1 MKRSL
6 KSKLLIRQNRW
17 KCRSGNIRHDYL
29 QAAAMMAGIFIMTA
43 CFIYVYN
50 YAVSSPYFA
59 IKETSVKGC
68 RELTEKDVMELAA
81 IKPKQTIFSVNIKA
95 MVRRISSN
103 PWVENVAVSREFP
116 NRLIV
121 EIKERTPLASCRI
134 DEDYY
139 LLDKDGVLFKKLTV
153 EDDVDIPVLTGY
165 YRDGRMN
172 SDLFNKTIGLL
183 KHLTVSKSFPAINVV
198 SEINASE
205 VSGLSL
211 FTDNGFCL
219 KLGFDNYEGKLK
231 RLLPVVTALNK
242 KNIEQQFLNI
252 DLRDMTKIHVEMRDP
267 LKPTERKGT
276 KKGFR
281 T

>member
-6 KSKLLIRQNRW
+6 KSKLLIRKNRW
-17 KCRSGNIRHDYL
+17 KCRSGNVWHDYL
-29 QAAAMMAGIFIMTA
+29 EALAMMALIFVMTA
-43 CFIYVYN
+43 GFIYVYN
-50 YAVSSPYFA
+50 YAISSPYFV

-139 LLDKDGVLFKKLTV
+139 LLDKDGVLFKKLTLD
-153 EDDVDIPVLTGY
+153 DDVDIPVLTGY
-165 YRDGRMN
+165 CRDGRMN
-172 SDLFNKTIGLL
+172 TELFNKTIVLL
-183 KHLTVSKSFPAINVV
+183 KHLKASKSFPAINVV

-231 RLLPVVTALNK
+231 RLLPVITALNK

>member
-1 MKRSL
+1 MTIFKRRARMKRSL
-6 KSKLLIRQNRW
+6 RTKLLIRKNKL
-17 KCRSGNIRHDYL
+17 KCNSENVCLDYL
-29 QAAAMMAGIFIMTA
+29 QAVAMMAVIFIMTA
-43 CFIYVYN
+43 GFIYVYN
-50 YAVSSPYFA
+50 YAISSPYFV

-121 EIKERTPLASCRI
+121 EIKERTPLASCRVNN
-134 DEDYY
+134 DYY
-139 LLDKDGVLFKKLTV
+139 LLDKDGALFKKLTS

-165 YRDGRMN
+165 FRDGRMN
-172 SDLFNKTIGLL
+172 SELFNKTIGLL
-183 KHLTVSKSFPAINVV
+183 KHLKTSKNFPAINVV

-242 KNIEQQFLNI
+242 KNIEQQF
-252 DLRDMTKIHVEMRDP
+252 
-267 LKPTERKGT
+267 
-276 KKGFR
+276 
-281 T
+281 

>member
-6 KSKLLIRQNRW
+6 KSKLLIRKNRW
-17 KCRSGNIRHDYL
+17 KCRSGNVWHDYL
-29 QAAAMMAGIFIMTA
+29 QALAMMALIFVMTA
-43 CFIYVYN
+43 GFIYVYN
-50 YAVSSPYFA
+50 YAISSPYFV

-103 PWVENVAVSREFP
+103 PWVENVAVSRGFP

-121 EIKERTPLASCRI
+121 EIKERTPLASCRV
-134 DEDYY
+134 DDDYY

-165 YRDGRMN
+165 CRDGRMN
-172 SDLFNKTIGLL
+172 SELFNKTIVLL
-183 KHLTVSKSFPAINVV
+183 KHLTTSKSFPAINVV

-252 DLRDMTKIHVEMRDP
+252 DLRDRDKIHVERRSL
-267 LKPTERKGT
+267 LKPVERKGT

>member
-6 KSKLLIRQNRW
+6 RTKLLIRKNKL
-17 KCRSGNIRHDYL
+17 KCNSENVCLDYL
-29 QAAAMMAGIFIMTA
+29 QAVAMMAVIFIMTA
-43 CFIYVYN
+43 GFIYVYN
-50 YAVSSPYFA
+50 YAISSPYFV

-139 LLDKDGVLFKKLTV
+139 LLDKDGVLFKKLTLD
-153 EDDVDIPVLTGY
+153 DDVDIPVLTGY
-165 YRDGRMN
+165 CRDGRMN
-172 SDLFNKTIGLL
+172 TELFNKTIVLL
-183 KHLTVSKSFPAINVV
+183 KHLKTSRSFPAINAV

-231 RLLPVVTALNK
+231 RLLPVITALNK

-252 DLRDMTKIHVEMRDP
+252 DLRDMTKIHVERRGG
-267 LKPTERKGT
+267 LKPAERKGT